1 MIYDVDD
8 TGRVWSDLRRK
19 EDDLKWGGHTP
30 GFGRHSDSMGRPAS
44 TSSNFGFA
52 WGNEQMGRVS
62 RVRRA
67 LDESG
72 PMSQRMIAQ
81 SLSHID
87 LSTIWHILISACQD
101 IALYYGGSVLAGGF
115 IGGAGGVLFA
125 GVGAVPGAALGA
137 AAGGQVGGFVL
148 SVLGLHSFVEGV
160 AHAIPE
166 ALNCYAKG
174 FVEAWGPTRQD
185 RHQSFGGGARGDPS
199 SGAFHLAQG
208 HVILIGII
216 LAVLAGY
223 VMSGRADLLNKIG
236 LSPRL
241 GPKVA
246 RWVEENKEKLRQYLA
261 SRTRGRGAVA
271 NEQLPPPKARREPV
285 KEQERDTSGNSGR
298 VSRNTPEV
306 KNEHGEN
313 NMLHPL
319 ENDSGPASQVD
330 GEANSGPGGTVF
342 SGHGSYFPVN
352 GTTVVPEGT
361 SITFYS
367 EHGGTITNG
376 LGNAIETG
384 KNVSDIFQRSFGP
397 GSEIPNYTLHPP
409 GNLKLQG
416 SPFTVST
423 DATLDS
429 LLQPGMG
436 NVCWAACTFNPYE
449 AAGNLRFGLE
459 GVLDKSTKQYI
470 KLYGQ

>member
-1 MIYDVDD
+1 MIYDVGD

-30 GFGRHSDSMGRPAS
+30 GFGRHADSMGRPAS

-52 WGNEQMGRVS
+52 WGHEQMGRVS

-87 LSTIWHILISACQD
+87 LSTIWYILVSACQD

-115 IGGAGGVLFA
+115 IGGAGGALLA

-148 SVLGLHSFVEGV
+148 TVLGLESFVEGV

-166 ALNCYAKG
+166 ALDCYAKG

-208 HVILIGII
+208 HVVLIGII
-216 LAVLAGY
+216 LALLATY
-223 VMSGRADLLNKIG
+223 VMSGRADLMNKIG

-246 RWVEENKEKLRQYLA
+246 RWVEENKDKLRQYLA
-261 SRTRGRGAVA
+261 SRTRGRGALA
-271 NEQLPPPKARREPV
+271 NEKLPPPKPKREPMR
-285 KEQERDTSGNSGR
+285 EQERDTSGESERNSKTAQEANAENGANAPAVGDGLAFR
-298 VSRNTPEV
+298 ADLQKHMIGPDGFTKSGQLSGTHNLDNATAALNSRGATYTVNTTNTPGISELQYTYTNPATGKLVSGNKTVYDPVVLSDNMMMDNAQQAGQTAWTQHLQNPSV
-306 KNEHGEN
+306 K
-313 NMLHPL
+313 
-319 ENDSGPASQVD
+319 VFD
-330 GEANSGPGGTVF
+330 GMQGGVNF
-342 SGHGSYFPVN
+342 RSYIN
-352 GTTVVPEGT
+352 IDK
-361 SITFYS
+361 S
-367 EHGGTITNG
+367 
-376 LGNAIETG
+376 GNAFI
-384 KNVSDIFQRSFGP
+384 
-397 GSEIPNYTLHPP
+397 
-409 GNLKLQG
+409 
-416 SPFTVST
+416 
-423 DATLDS
+423 
-429 LLQPGMG
+429 G
-436 NVCWAACTFNPYE
+436 NVHP
-449 AAGNLRFGLE
+449 
-459 GVLDKSTKQYI
+459 I
-470 KLYGQ
+470 K